1 MNRNNNMGYTE
12 IYKQILE
19 SVKKDGYPENAQ
31 VIAAKNITDAL
42 WQMHLLFNSP
52 KSVASVNTLNTIK
65 DIIENRFNEP
75 IKFG

>member
-1 MNRNNNMGYTE
+1 MTYTE

-42 WQMHLLFNSP
+42 WQTHILFNSP
-52 KSVASVNTLNTIK
+52 KSVVSVNTLNTIK

>member
-1 MNRNNNMGYTE
+1 MTYTE

-19 SVKKDGYPENAQ
+19 SVKKDGYLENAQ

-42 WQMHLLFNSP
+42 WQMHILFNSP

>member
-1 MNRNNNMGYTE
+1 MTYTE

-31 VIAAKNITDAL
+31 VIAAKNVTDAL
-42 WQMHLLFNSP
+42 WQMHILFNSP
-52 KSVASVNTLNTIK
+52 KSVVSVNTLNTIK

>member
-1 MNRNNNMGYTE
+1 MTYTE

-42 WQMHLLFNSP
+42 WQMHILFNSP
-52 KSVASVNTLNTIK
+52 KSVVSVNTLNTIK

>member
-1 MNRNNNMGYTE
+1 MTYTE

-31 VIAAKNITDAL
+31 VIAAKNKTDAL
-42 WQMHLLFNSP
+42 WQMHILFNSP

>member
-1 MNRNNNMGYTE
+1 MTYTE

-19 SVKKDGYPENAQ
+19 SEKKDGYPENAQ

-42 WQMHLLFNSP
+42 WQMHILFNSP
-52 KSVASVNTLNTIK
+52 KSVVSVNTLNTIK